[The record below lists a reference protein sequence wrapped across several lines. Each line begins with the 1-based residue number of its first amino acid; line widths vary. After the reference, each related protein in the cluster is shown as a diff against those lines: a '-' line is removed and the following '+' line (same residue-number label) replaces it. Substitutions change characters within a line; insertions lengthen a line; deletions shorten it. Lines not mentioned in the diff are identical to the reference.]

1 MEYAYI
7 GYTED
12 RKVVKGKIEAISEV
26 LANEMLSGLGYNVI
40 NLKPITRFVPDL
52 STIFKPKV
60 KTSELVTFSRQLSL
74 LLQSGVSVIRC
85 LELLHDQSSDAQLK
99 KVIDDIVPDLRAGSS
114 LAESMEK
121 HPEAFSKMYSRLV
134 EVGERTGSL
143 DTVLNNLANY
153 AERESKAI
161 AKIKNALTYPIIV
174 GVLAMGV
181 GLLLITF
188 VLPPI
193 VNMFKS
199 LGGDLPLI
207 TKMLIAFTNFFSA
220 NFVVIFGVII
230 GTVVGSLIYFRTP
243 TGNFNWNRIQLKMP
257 LIGRIA
263 HISELARLCRSM
275 SLLFRA
281 GLPVNDIINMSAQ
294 SSTNK
299 VVARALNEVGQ
310 EALEGKGL
318 SHPMTERPQAFLPLM
333 TELTSV
339 GEETGNLEETLI
351 MIAENYEAEADIKT
365 QKLLSLIE
373 PTMTIAMGIVVGFL
387 ALSIFM
393 PLYGSL
399 QYVK

>member
-12 RKVVKGKIEAISEV
+12 RRVVKGRISAISEK
-26 LANEMLSGLGYNVI
+26 LAADMLSGLGYNII
-40 NLKPITRFVPDL
+40 NLKPITRFIPDF
-52 STIFKPKV
+52 SEIFKSKV
-60 KTSELVTFSRQLSL
+60 KVAELVAFSRQLSL

-85 LELLHDQSSDAQLK
+85 LELLRDQSGDARLK
-99 KVIDDIVPDLRAGSS
+99 KVIDSIVPDLRAGST
-114 LAESMEK
+114 LAEAMGK

-143 DTVLNNLANY
+143 DTVLNNLAGY
-153 AERESKAI
+153 AERESRAI

-174 GVLAMGV
+174 LVLALGV

-193 VNMFKS
+193 VNMFKA
-199 LGGDLPLI
+199 LGGDLPLL
-207 TKMLIAFTNFFSA
+207 TRMLIGFTNFFSA
-220 NFVVIFGVII
+220 NWIAIFSVLI
-230 GTVVGSLIYFRTP
+230 GSALAAFIYFRTSK
-243 TGNFNWNRIQLKMP
+243 GNFNWNRIQLKLP

-263 HISELARLCRSM
+263 HVSELARLCRSM

-299 VVARALNEVGQ
+299 VIAKALTEVGQ
-310 EALEGKGL
+310 EALQGKGL
-318 SHPMTERPQAFLPLM
+318 SHPMSERPYAFLPLM

-339 GEETGNLEETLI
+339 GEETGNLEETLV

-365 QKLLSLIE
+365 QRVMSLIE
-373 PTMTIAMGIVVGFL
+373 PTMTIVMGIVVAFL
-387 ALSIFM
+387 ALSIFL

>member
-12 RKVVKGKIEAISEV
+12 RRVVKGKIEALSEAM
-26 LANEMLSGLGYNVI
+26 ANDALSGLGYKVM
-40 NLKPITRFVPDL
+40 NLKPMTKFVPDFNQM
-52 STIFKPKV
+52 FKAKV
-60 KTSELVTFSRQLSL
+60 KTTEMVTFSRQLSL

-85 LELLHDQSSDAQLK
+85 LELLRDQSSDAQLK
-99 KVIDDIVPDLRAGSS
+99 RVIDEIVPDLRSGST
-114 LAESMEK
+114 LAESMSK

-153 AERESKAI
+153 AERESKAV
-161 AKIKNALTYPIIV
+161 AKIKNAMTYPIIV
-174 GVLAMGV
+174 MVLALGV
-181 GLLLITF
+181 GLILITF

-199 LGGDLPLI
+199 LGGELPLI
-207 TKMLIAFTNFFSA
+207 TKMLIAFTNFFGQNYPYVFGTLGVLALSA
-220 NFVVIFGVII
+220 F
-230 GTVVGSLIYFRTP
+230 IYFKTP
-243 TGNFNWNRIQLKMP
+243 GGNFNWNRIQLKMP

-299 VVARALNEVGQ
+299 VVARALTEVGQ
-310 EALEGKGL
+310 DALQGKGL
-318 SHPMTERPQAFLPLM
+318 SHPMSERPQAFLPLM

-365 QKLLSLIE
+365 QRLLSLIE